1 MDRQVIIQ
9 KFEDIKLWKRGGKR
23 AYHKPLLVLYAI
35 GRFLL
40 NKNRLIP
47 YTEVDKDLGKLLQEF
62 GSRQTKQGTHY
73 SFWRLQKDS
82 VWEVTNADQITP
94 NSSGDARKGDLLA
107 HNVSGGFHETIA
119 AQFQSDSTL
128 VFEVIQNLLAKHF
141 PPSIH
146 SEILQAVDIELPP
159 QISETGKRIS
169 DFRKNILKAYEYKCA
184 VCGFDVKLGTSPIA
198 LEASHIKWKSH
209 GGPNE
214 EANGLALCIL
224 HHKLFDLGAFTL
236 SKQLQILVSDDAHG
250 TKGFKEWLMDF
261 HGQTI
266 NLPQRPS
273 YYPADEFINWHVRDV
288 FTGDYREL

>member
-1 MDRQVIIQ
+1 MDRELIIQ
-9 KFEDIKLWKRGGKR
+9 KFEDIKPWQRGGKR
-23 AYHKPLLVLYAI
+23 AYHKPLLILYAI
-35 GRFLL
+35 GKFLRGE
-40 NKNRLIP
+40 NRLIL
-47 YTEVDKDLGKLLQEF
+47 YSQVDIDLGKLLQEF

-73 SFWRLQKDS
+73 PFWRLQNDS

-141 PPSIH
+141 PTSIH
-146 SEILQAVDIELPP
+146 SEILQAVDIERPP
-159 QISETGKRIS
+159 QILETRKPLS
-169 DFRKNILKAYEYKCA
+169 NFRKNVLRAYEYKCA
-184 VCGFDVKLGTSPIA
+184 VCGFDVKLGTSSIA

-214 EANGLALCIL
+214 EVNGLALCIL

-266 NLPQRPS
+266 NLPQRSS
-273 YYPADEFINWHVRDV
+273 YYPAEEFINWHVRDV

>member
-1 MDRQVIIQ
+1 MDRELIIQ
-9 KFEDIKLWKRGGKR
+9 KFEDIKPWQRGGKR
-23 AYHKPLLVLYAI
+23 AYHKPLLILYAI
-35 GRFLL
+35 GKFLRGE
-40 NKNRLIP
+40 NRLIL
-47 YTEVDKDLGKLLQEF
+47 YSQVDIDLGKLLQEF

-73 SFWRLQKDS
+73 PFWRLQNDS

-141 PPSIH
+141 PTSIH
-146 SEILQAVDIELPP
+146 SEILQAVDIERPP
-159 QISETGKRIS
+159 QILETRKPLS
-169 DFRKNILKAYEYKCA
+169 NFRKNVLRAYEYKCA
-184 VCGFDVKLGTSPIA
+184 VCGFDVKLGTSSIA

-214 EANGLALCIL
+214 EVNGLALCIL

-236 SKQLQILVSDDAHG
+236 SKQLQIFVSDDAHG

-273 YYPADEFINWHVRDV
+273 YYPAEEFINWHVRDV
-288 FTGDYREL
+288 FTGNYREL

>member
-1 MDRQVIIQ
+1 MDRELIIQ
-9 KFEDIKLWKRGGKR
+9 KFEDIKPWQRGGKR
-23 AYHKPLLVLYAI
+23 AYHKPLLILYAI
-35 GRFLL
+35 GKFLRGE
-40 NKNRLIP
+40 NRLIL
-47 YTEVDKDLGKLLQEF
+47 YSQVDIDLGKLLQEF

-73 SFWRLQKDS
+73 PFWRLQNDS
-82 VWEVTNADQITP
+82 VWEVTNAYQITP

-107 HNVSGGFHETIA
+107 HNVSGGFHETIT

-146 SEILQAVDIELPP
+146 SEILQVVDIELPP
-159 QISETGKRIS
+159 QISETGKRTS

-184 VCGFDVKLGTSPIA
+184 VCGFDVKLGTSSIA

-214 EANGLALCIL
+214 EVNGLALCIL

-273 YYPADEFINWHVRDV
+273 YYPAEEFINWHIRDV
-288 FTGDYREL
+288 FTGNYREL